1 MVQLKWNVS
10 DEIGLD
16 IIHRTLIDILKVQP
30 KRYMALN
37 DMVFLLNN
45 RTRKYNI
52 HSQKKHNCASKYI
65 NYKYGGIIKFLDMYA
80 LYGIRIKHNTEYVY
94 LMVREGPVETA
105 ELLKEVKPWLTKDRD
120 WVLV

>member
-10 DEIGLD
+10 DAKGLD

-37 DMVFLLNN
+37 DLVFMLNS
-45 RTRKYNI
+45 RTRHHNI
-52 HSQKKHNCASKYI
+52 HSQKKHNCLTKYI
-65 NYKYGGIIKFLDMYA
+65 KVKHGGIMKFLDSYA
-80 LYGIRIKHNTEYVY
+80 LYGIRIKHNVDYVY
-94 LMVREGPVETA
+94 LMVHEGPIATE
-105 ELLKEVKPWLTKDRD
+105 ELLKEVKPWLTRDRD